1 MTEAAVTSELR
12 FACDL
17 EAPPEKVW
25 RAVTEPDLR
34 AAWLGEAEGRACEV
48 IEADPP
54 ERLVLGWTLDEPA
67 STVTIEIEPREGG
80 SRLTIT
86 HRPAAEIV
94 PLARRRAGP
103 VMQAKAWRLAA

>member
-1 MTEAAVTSELR
+1 MTDAPSTSEVS

-17 EAPPEKVW
+17 DAPPDKVW

-34 AAWLGEAEGRACEV
+34 AAWLGEAEARACEV

-67 STVTIEIEPREGG
+67 STVTIEIEPRDGG

-94 PLARRRAGP
+94 ALPRRRVDP
-103 VMQAKAWRLAA
+103 VMRAMAWRLAA